1 MRSRDCG
8 IRILAMMDT
17 QPENEMESSRL
28 ARSARRLRIRR
39 SCGALIAC
47 LWLVGEPVRAGA
59 ADGTWNGSIGATTD
73 YVYRGVS
80 QTHDSGALQLGANYQ
95 SSQGWFAGTWGSNV
109 DPYPFGASAIE
120 VDLYAGIRRPL
131 GENFNATLTYT
142 RYQYLDDPRRE
153 HYDYDEFAVSA
164 SYLDILVATLSY
176 QPDSTLYSDL
186 GFARRRASLAYELGA
201 RWPTSRGFALVAGGG
216 YYDLSR
222 LFGVKYWAADAGVQY
237 VYRRLTLELTRYFAD
252 PAVSRLYEEASADG
266 AWVFSAVYRF

>member
-1 MRSRDCG
+1 
-8 IRILAMMDT
+8 MDT
-17 QPENEMESSRL
+17 QPANKSESARL
-28 ARSARRLRIRR
+28 ATSARRLRTRR
-39 SCGALIAC
+39 WCGALIAC
-47 LWLVGEPVRAGA
+47 VWLESPSLPAGA
-59 ADGTWNGSIGATTD
+59 ADGTWSASIGASTD

-120 VDLYAGIRRPL
+120 LDLYTGIHRPL
-131 GENFNATLTYT
+131 GEDFAATVSYT
-142 RYQYLDDPRRE
+142 RYQYLDDPRRA

-164 SYLDILVATLSY
+164 SYRDNLVATLSY
-176 QPDSTLYSDL
+176 QPGSTLYSDL
-186 GFARRRASLAYELGA
+186 GFARRRASYAYELGA
-201 RWPTSRGFALVAGGG
+201 RWPVPNGFGLVAGAG

-237 VYRRLTLELTRYFAD
+237 VYRRLTLDLTRYFAD
-252 PAVSRLYEEASADG
+252 SAVSRLYEGASADG